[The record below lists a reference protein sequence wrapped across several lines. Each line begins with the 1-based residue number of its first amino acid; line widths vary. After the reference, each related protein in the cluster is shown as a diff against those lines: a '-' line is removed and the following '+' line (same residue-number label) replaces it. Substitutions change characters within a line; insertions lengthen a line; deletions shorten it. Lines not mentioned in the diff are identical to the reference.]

1 MTVTLK
7 GKCALITGSSRGIGK
22 GIALKLA
29 EHGVKV
35 AIHYYRN
42 EAAAK
47 DTLANVQKRDA
58 SGFIVQADVLQP
70 QDISR
75 MFERVRSEFG
85 GLDIFVSNA
94 RPELPEFF
102 QPPMDITLEQ
112 WDAAIDSQA
121 KAFLVSARE
130 AVRLMSGGGRIIA
143 ITYGTG
149 SRTGSVLPW
158 VGMGSAKAA
167 MESLVRYF
175 AVGLAKRGITVNAVS
190 PGWTEDSVLNSLPP
204 QAQDLIR
211 NWHKRGWTPMG
222 RLGTPA
228 DIGGVAALLC
238 ADEAGWITGQTIYAD
253 GGASLLNSEVPP
265 EIQFG

>member
-7 GKCALITGSSRGIGK
+7 GKCALSSGSSRGIGK

-29 EHGVKV
+29 DNGWKR
-35 AIHYYRN
+35 AIHYDRN

-47 DTLANVQKRDA
+47 DPLANVQKRDA

-112 WDAAIDSQA
+112 WDAAIDSQS

-130 AVRLMSGGGRIIA
+130 AVRLMPHAGGI
-143 ITYGTG
+143 
-149 SRTGSVLPW
+149 
-158 VGMGSAKAA
+158 
-167 MESLVRYF
+167 
-175 AVGLAKRGITVNAVS
+175 LAR
-190 PGWTEDSVLNSLPP
+190 
-204 QAQDLIR
+204 
-211 NWHKRGWTPMG
+211 
-222 RLGTPA
+222 
-228 DIGGVAALLC
+228 
-238 ADEAGWITGQTIYAD
+238 
-253 GGASLLNSEVPP
+253 
-265 EIQFG
+265 